1 MGLMSFLRG
10 LFGSRDTLDVDDE
23 PLALGPAPTPARA
36 PAPFAAA
43 PAPSPAPAPMPI
55 TPPTPPAPPPFRL
68 AVRYPTTIDF
78 PAVLS
83 RAGVDAE
90 QQQRVRKAQDLLR
103 SLPEDAPAAVK
114 RQIVEAA
121 FNAFDVPT
129 QKIIAAATAEVEAL
143 EAFIEEGGAKAQTV
157 LDDGAA
163 RIAELEAEIAE
174 IRESMAAAVSDQGI
188 RDAAT
193 QAQIAGVKP
202 ILAFF
207 AQTQPAFG
215 SGPQPTFGQA
225 PPPSTAFPDLTGPR
239 SEPTRSEPVL
249 PSFAPPRASS
259 ALPDYLTDIDVE

>member
-1 MGLMSFLRG
+1 MGLMSFLKG
-10 LFGSRDTLDVDDE
+10 LFGSRDTLDVEDE
-23 PLALGPAPTPARA
+23 PLALNPAPTPARA
-36 PAPFAAA
+36 PAPAFGTPA
-43 PAPSPAPAPMPI
+43 PAPAATPMPI
-55 TPPTPPAPPPFRL
+55 TPPAPPAPPQFRL

-90 QQQRVRKAQDLLR
+90 QQQRVRKAQELLGR
-103 SLPEDAPAAVK
+103 LPEDAPAAVK

-121 FNAFDVPT
+121 FTAFDVPT

-143 EAFIEEGGAKAQTV
+143 EAFIEEGGAKAQRV

-193 QAQIAGVKP
+193 QQQIAGVKP
-202 ILAFF
+202 ILTFF
-207 AQTQPAFG
+207 AQTQP
-215 SGPQPTFGQA
+215 TFGQV

-239 SEPTRSEPVL
+239 SEPPRSEPVL

-259 ALPDYLTDIDVE
+259 SLPDYLTDIDVE